1 MESTLSLNRDQLR
14 QAVGIYAGFG
24 PTYSSYSS
32 DSQAQVD
39 LVIDAGLRSFYDPL
53 PLPGE
58 KESHVWSFRTPLY
71 SQPLSSAV
79 IDYDLPDDFAGL
91 VDHRA
96 YLSADDQ
103 SWTEINVTNVVRMLN
118 LRQRDTQAYSGA
130 PTLIAVQVKPSNG
143 QTPTRWQLM
152 VWPAP
157 DGDYSVRL
165 RYVSNP
171 YQLSAGQPYPLGGQP
186 HSETIREAVLAA
198 AEREFDGEMGI
209 HNQQFAMRLLSSVS
223 IDRRASGP
231 AYLGYCGDRSGESNL
246 FRDRWNHQP
255 VTVNGVIPE

>member
-1 MESTLSLNRDQLR
+1 MESTLSLTRDDLR
-14 QAVGIYAGFG
+14 KAVGIYAGFG
-24 PTYSSYSS
+24 PTWSSYSA
-32 DSQAQVD
+32 DDQAQVD
-39 LVIDAGLRSFYDPL
+39 LTIDAGLRSFYDPL

-58 KESHVWSFRTPLY
+58 KESHVWSFRTPVL
-71 SQPLSSAV
+71 SLPLVADQL
-79 IDYDLPDDFAGL
+79 DYDLPDDFAGL

-96 YLSADDQ
+96 YLSPDDQ
-103 SWTEINVTNVVRMLN
+103 SWTEINVTNPIRMLN
-118 LRQRDTQAYSGA
+118 LRQRDTAAYSGA
-130 PTLIAVQVKPSNG
+130 PTLVAVQVKNTNG

-157 DGDYSVRL
+157 DSDYSVRM
-165 RYVSNP
+165 RYSSSP

-186 HSETIREAVLAA
+186 HAETIREAVLAA
-198 AEREFDGEMGI
+198 AEREFDGELGI

-231 AYLGYCGDRSGESNL
+231 AYLGYNADRSGESNL

-255 VTVNGVIPE
+255 VTINGLIPE